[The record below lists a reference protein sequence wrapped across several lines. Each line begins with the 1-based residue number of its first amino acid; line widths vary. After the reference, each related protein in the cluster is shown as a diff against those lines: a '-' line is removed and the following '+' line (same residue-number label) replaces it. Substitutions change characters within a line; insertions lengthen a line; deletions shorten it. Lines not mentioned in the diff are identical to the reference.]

1 MTGDKPRYELHFHA
15 GVQSAVDHN
24 TLKTSVEDHLRRS
37 LFKPLDQLPPDF
49 AQFTGRQA
57 ELEYVTNILQN
68 YNKLAI
74 LTGVAGVGKSAL
86 SIHAAYQLKPDFPDA
101 QLYVNLRGTESQPLE
116 PLQVL
121 AGFVRALAGND
132 LPMPETITQRT
143 NLYRSLLSNQRAIII
158 LDNAQNEAQ
167 IQPLLPENANCAV
180 IITTRQEIIN
190 LEGATTLEVEAMKEL
205 DAVNLFEY
213 WIGSDRLLTEP
224 ASAQH
229 IIDLCSQLPLAICLI
244 GATIKNKPEWRLADI
259 AQRLSDERQ
268 RLLSLR
274 VSDLAIRISIALS
287 YQELDNITA
296 QLFRLLGLITGTTF
310 SGELA
315 ITLLESKPEVAKASI
330 KQLVDVQ
337 LIEIAGEGRYRFH
350 DLVRLFAKGQLAQE
364 VRQAAR
370 QAARL
375 RLSRWYLETSQ
386 LMDLVIN
393 PDNDHK
399 LAQVWNS
406 QEARENVFLA
416 LNWFELEQTNLL
428 AALKWAH
435 QVKAWEIV
443 APLVTNLVNFFKAYG
458 CWDDWQQTHEFALE
472 AARTLEQLNENYLL
486 DNSGVRCQKAQIL
499 ANLGNVYS
507 LQNDWQKASAAYQA
521 SMSLYEE
528 LENPLAVAKMLG
540 NLANVDYRQGNW
552 EQANGRY
559 QHSLKMFSQL
569 NDSDAEGQTL
579 ANFGIFWEQ
588 QNQAE
593 KAAVLWQEALT
604 KLPSDLPRAKR
615 IEEWLNSIKPAF
627 VEVPNQVM
635 PETTQPPN
643 LMEVPTQATT
653 QPKLT
658 TVVGAMIVIAIAFFL
673 VFIM

>member
-15 GVQSAVDHN
+15 GVQSTVDDN
-24 TLKTSVEDHLRRS
+24 TLKTIVKEHLRRS
-37 LFKPLDQLPPDF
+37 LFKPLNQLPPDF

-57 ELEYVTNILQN
+57 ELERVINVLQHH
-68 YNKLAI
+68 NKLAI
-74 LTGVAGVGKSAL
+74 LTGGAGVGKSAL
-86 SIHAAYQLKPDFPDA
+86 SIHATHKLKPDFPDA

-121 AGFVRALAGND
+121 AGFVRVLAGND
-132 LPMPETITQRT
+132 LSMPETITERS

-158 LDNAQNEAQ
+158 LDNAHNEAQ
-167 IQPLLPENANCAV
+167 IRPLLPENVDCAV
-180 IITTRQEIIN
+180 IITTRQEIVN
-190 LEGATTLEVEAMKEL
+190 LEGATTLEIEAMREQ
-205 DAVNLFEY
+205 DALNLLEY
-213 WIGSDRLLTEP
+213 WIGSDRLLAEP
-224 ASAQH
+224 ASAQN
-229 IIDLCSQLPLAICLI
+229 IIDLCSQLPLAICII

-259 AQRLSDERQ
+259 AQRFSDERQ
-268 RLLSLR
+268 RLSSLR
-274 VSDLAIRISIALS
+274 VSDLAVRVSIALS

-315 ITLLESKPEVAKASI
+315 ITLLESKPEVAQASI

-364 VRQAAR
+364 ARQAAR

-393 PDNDHK
+393 PDNYHK
-399 LAQVWNS
+399 LAQVANS
-406 QEARENVFLA
+406 EEAKENVFLA
-416 LNWFELEQTNLL
+416 MNWFELEQTNLL
-428 AALKWAH
+428 ASLKWAH

-472 AARTLEQLNENYLL
+472 AAPTLEQLNENYIS

-507 LQNDWQKASAAYQA
+507 LQNDWQKASVSYQA
-521 SMSLYEE
+521 SMSLFEQ
-528 LENPLAVAKMLG
+528 LENPLAVAKILG
-540 NLANVDYRQGNW
+540 NLANVDSLQGNW
-552 EQANGRY
+552 EQATGRY
-559 QHSLKMFSQL
+559 QHSLEMFSQL
-569 NDSDAEGQTL
+569 NDRDAEGQTL
-579 ANFGIFWEQ
+579 ANFGIVRAQ
-588 QNQAE
+588 QNQVE
-593 KAAVLWQEALT
+593 KADVLWQEALT
-604 KLPSDLPRAKR
+604 KLPSDLPRSKH

-627 VEVPNQVM
+627 VEVPNQVI
-635 PETTQPPN
+635 PPTAQPPN
-643 LMEVPTQATT
+643 LIEASNQATT
-653 QPKLT
+653 QPSMT
-658 TVVGAMIVIAIAFFL
+658 TVVGAMVLIAIAFFL
-673 VFIM
+673 VFMM